1 MKIIG
6 QKHIDHADLAAG
18 QFNNCQHTFLEL
30 EFGTWQTIS
39 VKLPNGKHVTFAFC
53 PSSDPGEVECVD
65 IHTTAGKTYLNGN
78 KATSWQQSLVGFT
91 TGHDTFATRDLK
103 ENTGLATLLLHSK
116 HNTRTP
122 ETTVKKKNTGVAS
135 LLSTV

>member
-1 MKIIG
+1 
-6 QKHIDHADLAAG
+6 
-18 QFNNCQHTFLEL
+18 
-30 EFGTWQTIS
+30 

-53 PSSDPGEVECVD
+53 PASTPGEVECVD
-65 IHTTAGKTYLNGN
+65 IHTTAGKTYVNGN

-103 ENTGLATLLLHSK
+103 ENTGLVTLLLHSK
-116 HNTRTP
+116 HNTKTP

-135 LLSTV
+135 LLSTRVTD